1 MPSWRAGRSAASSV
15 ADTPK
20 ELERRVETRRLCAVR
35 RRRRVS
41 AAVERRSDGTRV
53 VRRRGGLAAR
63 VEVEACGFA
72 VTQAVAAGWC
82 FELAEVEAGAARGG
96 HAREEVST
104 LGEARHGR
112 LAQIAVA
119 REVGGGSRAQA
130 RGFRVE
136 YGRASAG
143 LPLSALLF
151 ARAHAIDGVVGGAS
165 RALFGDAPVVAI
177 RRRQRIISA
186 SGGRRECAAGER
198 RCMQC
203 ERERPASG
211 RAGRVR
217 E

>member
-20 ELERRVETRRLCAVR
+20 ELERQVETRRLCAVR

-72 VTQAVAAGWC
+72 VVQAVATAC
-82 FELAEVEAGAARGG
+82 RFELAQIEAGTTHGG

-104 LGEARHGR
+104 LGEAGYGR
-112 LAQIAVA
+112 LAQIAIT

-130 RGFRVE
+130 RAFGVE
-136 YGRASAG
+136 DERASADV
-143 LPLSALLF
+143 PLSALLF
-151 ARAHAIDGVVGGAS
+151 ARAHAIDGVVGGAT
-165 RALFGDAPVVAI
+165 RALFGEAPVVAI